1 MASSVKNTNFAD
13 VIINNQQ
20 TMKKILMMAFTA
32 GMMLALGA
40 CGNENSQD
48 STTGQG
54 EEMYSAKYSATTV
67 NPKEHK
73 RVVIIEGSPR
83 RGGNTDLLADEFAR
97 GAIEAGGSVYKYFLD
112 DFDLKFFGEGDQQR
126 MGQNPMETDEV
137 EKLVLQ
143 LVDADVIVL
152 SCPVYFLNIT
162 GQMKTFIDRT
172 FSHFMEIKDK
182 EFYYITACAD
192 PIESTANY
200 AIEGFRGFT
209 KCIPNPTERGY
220 VKAIGMGAKGAVKG
234 TKFMT
239 EAYELGLSINK

>member
-1 MASSVKNTNFAD
+1 
-13 VIINNQQ
+13 
-20 TMKKILMMAFTA
+20 
-32 GMMLALGA
+32 
-40 CGNENSQD
+40 
-48 STTGQG
+48 
-54 EEMYSAKYSATTV
+54 
-67 NPKEHK
+67 
-73 RVVIIEGSPR
+73 
-83 RGGNTDLLADEFAR
+83 
-97 GAIEAGGSVYKYFLD
+97 
-112 DFDLKFFGEGDQQR
+112 
-126 MGQNPMETDEV
+126 MGQNPMKTDEV

>member
-32 GMMLALGA
+32 GMLLTLGA
-40 CGNENSQD
+40 CGNYNSQG
-48 STTGQG
+48 STTEQG
-54 EEMYSAKYSATTV
+54 EEMYSVNYSATTV

-83 RGGNTDLLADEFAR
+83 KGGNTDLLADEFAR
-97 GAIEAGGSVYKYFLD
+97 GAKEAGGSVYKYFLD

-126 MGQNPMETDEV
+126 MGQSPM
-137 EKLVLQ
+137 
-143 LVDADVIVL
+143 
-152 SCPVYFLNIT
+152 
-162 GQMKTFIDRT
+162 
-172 FSHFMEIKDK
+172 
-182 EFYYITACAD
+182 
-192 PIESTANY
+192 ESTADY

>member
-1 MASSVKNTNFAD
+1 
-13 VIINNQQ
+13 
-20 TMKKILMMAFTA
+20 MMAFTA
-32 GMMLALGA
+32 SLLLALGA

-54 EEMYSAKYSATTV
+54 EEMYSVNYSATTV
-67 NPKEHK
+67 NPKDHK

-97 GAIEAGGSVYKYFLD
+97 GAKEAGGNVYKYFLD
-112 DFDLKFFGEGDQQR
+112 DFDLKFFGESDQQR

-239 EAYELGLSINK
+239 EAYELGLSINKLR

>member
-1 MASSVKNTNFAD
+1 M
-13 VIINNQQ
+13 
-20 TMKKILMMAFTA
+20 MKTLVMAFA
-32 GMMLALGA
+32 ASMLLTLSA
-40 CGNENSQD
+40 CGTDNSQA
-48 STTGQG
+48 STEQG
-54 EEMYSAKYSATTV
+54 EEMYSVKYSATTV

-97 GAIEAGGSVYKYFLD
+97 GAEEAGGSVYKYLLD
-112 DFDLKFFGEGDQQR
+112 DFDLKFFSEANQR
-126 MGQNPMETDEV
+126 MGQNPMEADKV
-137 EKLVLQ
+137 EKLVQQ

-209 KCIPNPTERGY
+209 KCIPNATERGY
-220 VKAIGMGAKGAVKG
+220 VKAIGMGAKGAVKN